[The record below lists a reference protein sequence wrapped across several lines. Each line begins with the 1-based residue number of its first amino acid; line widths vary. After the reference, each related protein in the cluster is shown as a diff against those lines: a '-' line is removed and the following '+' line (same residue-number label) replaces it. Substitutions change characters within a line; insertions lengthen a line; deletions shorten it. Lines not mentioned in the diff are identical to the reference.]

1 MCSVAGAGAPCPE
14 EEGPPMPDT
23 QNLSSAAVAGTARE
37 LVGTPLG
44 EHRLAAVAALLG
56 ALTSEMAPMR
66 AMEIPDVEPVT
77 IYDAREP

>member
-1 MCSVAGAGAPCPE
+1 
-14 EEGPPMPDT
+14 MPDT
-23 QNLSSAAVAGTARE
+23 QKVSSELIARVARE

-44 EHRLAAVAALLG
+44 EQELEAVAGLLA

-77 IYDAREP
+77 TYDPRQP

>member
-1 MCSVAGAGAPCPE
+1 MKVG
-14 EEGPPMPDT
+14 PMPDT
-23 QNLSSAAVAGTARE
+23 PKLSSPTIARTARD

-56 ALTSEMAPMR
+56 ALISEMAPMR

-77 IYDAREP
+77 IYDARER

>member
-1 MCSVAGAGAPCPE
+1 
-14 EEGPPMPDT
+14 MPDT
-23 QNLSSAAVAGTARE
+23 PRLSSETVARAARE

-56 ALTSEMAPMR
+56 ALISEMAPMR
-66 AMEIPDVEPVT
+66 AMEIAEVEPVT